1 MVYDNDPIII
11 GVSGYARSGKDT
23 VGQIL
28 VANHQFHR
36 HAFADKLKQ
45 LAIRI
50 DDHVAD
56 AVAANGWE
64 DAKSDPYVRGLLQRL
79 GVAARDTIADDIWVT
94 ALFGDL
100 DFGLRHVIT
109 DVRFINEADTIR
121 EAGGYV
127 WRVNRPG
134 VHAVNSHVS
143 EHQLDDYPFD
153 IVLTNDG
160 DINNLA
166 AKVASAMQRPSLLA
180 RP

>member
-1 MVYDNDPIII
+1 MVHDDDPIII

-28 VANHQFHR
+28 VASHQFHR

-56 AVAANGWE
+56 AVAGNGWE

-79 GVAARDTIADDIWVT
+79 GVAARETIADDVWVT
-94 ALFGDL
+94 ALFANLDL
-100 DFGLRHVIT
+100 SPRHVIT
-109 DVRFINEADTIR
+109 DVRFINEADAIR
-121 EAGGYV
+121 KAGGYV

-134 VHAVNSHVS
+134 VHAINDHVS
-143 EHQLDDYPFD
+143 EHQLDDYTFD

-160 DINNLA
+160 SIDDLA
-166 AKVASAMQRPSLLA
+166 AKVASAMQRRSLLVA
-180 RP
+180 P